1 MTVINLRATP
11 IVVVVSGLRCSIISR
26 RISYKFEGAAKLT
39 SKPRPVKG
47 PSTLCA
53 AHKFHKREGIIKK
66 LREIK
71 STACPSCADLF
82 GSQHDVYAT

>member
-26 RISYKFEGAAKLT
+26 RISYKLEGKVEWAAKLT

-47 PSTLCA
+47 P
-53 AHKFHKREGIIKK
+53 I
-66 LREIK
+66 
-71 STACPSCADLF
+71 
-82 GSQHDVYAT
+82 